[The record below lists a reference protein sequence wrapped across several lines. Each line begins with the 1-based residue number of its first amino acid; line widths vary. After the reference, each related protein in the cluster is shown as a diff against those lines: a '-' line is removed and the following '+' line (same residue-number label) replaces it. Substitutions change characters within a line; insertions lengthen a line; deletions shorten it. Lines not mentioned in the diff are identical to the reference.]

1 MANEYAVAGAHAC
14 DCLVAENDVGHRGPA
29 SGGVILGFWDVLMTT
44 RIALAGAVVTMGLM
58 VCLDSWS
65 GLRNTAHDFSTASW
79 NTTGE
84 SCAPCHTP
92 HSALPS
98 SAPLW
103 NRRETT
109 SSFTLYSS
117 DTLDAQSDQLF
128 GTSKGC
134 LSCHDGTVALNAFG
148 GNMGDVFIEGRANL
162 GTDLSDDHPIAI
174 KYDSALASQD
184 TGLFDPSTTSVP
196 ALNGQSI
203 QESML
208 FEDYLEC
215 SSCHDVHAS
224 RGDSAWSEKL
234 LVVDNGGSALC
245 LTCHNK

>member
-1 MANEYAVAGAHAC
+1 MTKNVVPAVA
-14 DCLVAENDVGHRGPA
+14 VA
-29 SGGVILGFWDVLMTT
+29 VLAAT
-44 RIALAGAVVTMGLM
+44 
-58 VCLDSWS
+58 VCLESWS
-65 GLRNTAHDFSTASW
+65 GLRTTAHDFSTASW

-92 HSALPS
+92 HSALAS

-103 NRRETT
+103 NRRETVST
-109 SSFTLYSS
+109 FTLYSS

-148 GNMGDVFIEGRANL
+148 GNMGDVFVEGRANL
-162 GTDLSDDHPIAI
+162 GTDLSDDHPIAF

-184 TGLFDPSTTSVP
+184 GGLFDPTSTIVP
-196 ALNGQSI
+196 ALGGQSI
-203 QESML
+203 REGML
-208 FEDYLEC
+208 FDDYLEC
-215 SSCHDVHAS
+215 SSCHDIHAS
-224 RGDSAWSEKL
+224 RGDSSWAEKL
-234 LVVDNGGSALC
+234 LVVDNNGSALC